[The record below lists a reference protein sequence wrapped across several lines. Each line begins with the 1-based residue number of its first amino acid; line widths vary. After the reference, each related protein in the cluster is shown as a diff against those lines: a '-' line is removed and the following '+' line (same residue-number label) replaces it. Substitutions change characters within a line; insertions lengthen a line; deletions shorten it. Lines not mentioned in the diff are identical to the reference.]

1 MKINEKVEK
10 AINNQINNEL
20 YSEYLYLSMSAYFES
35 INLDGFAHWMREQ
48 VKEESSHAMKL
59 YKYLIERGGKVDL
72 TEIKAPPKEWTS
84 PLNAMEA
91 AYEHETQITEM
102 INKLVDI
109 AVEEK
114 DKATE
119 VFLDWFVDEQVE
131 EEASA
136 DKIVQQL
143 KIIKGAPG
151 PLFMLNSVLNR
162 RGRK

>member
-151 PLFMLNSVLNR
+151 PPFMLNSVLNR